1 MFKKIYDAV
10 LYNGEIEMFA
20 IRTHVLKPYVDG
32 FYVID
37 SPDSI
42 NGAPK
47 LARQLK
53 DQLADETILA
63 QYPWLHEIE
72 CTIFEPRLTAQGSWP
87 RQHEIRD
94 VGFREF
100 IRHVFFLEA
109 SAIDCGRYTYGEI
122 GILWSDIDEIPDT
135 QFLRLLKN
143 QNVAKE
149 LAAVFQLV
157 YGLSEFSREST
168 ILAVPQL
175 MCYWKAQFTDNCVWH
190 GTRIFTLSCAVHNIY
205 KSHSGEFF
213 RNAGVHRVPESNT
226 FLGWHYSYMGD
237 KTRIREKLKAFSH
250 AELSSDW
257 HVDHAVEQ
265 LEKGLDPFDREG
277 MQWKLERGK
286 YTERGEGLWVFDR
299 FPFIPPYLSS
309 ELKQFL
315 KYMED

>member
-42 NGAPK
+42 NGATK

-63 QYPWLHEIE
+63 QYPWLREIE
-72 CTIFEPRLTAQGSWP
+72 YTILEPRLTAQGSWP
-87 RQHEIRD
+87 RQHEIRNIGLPLVVD
-94 VGFREF
+94 AINSLHAPSRE
-100 IRHVFFLEA
+100 RGSLHPDSV
-109 SAIDCGRYTYGEI
+109 
-122 GILWSDIDEIPDT
+122 GILWGDVDEIPDN
-135 QFLRLLKN
+135 QLLRLLKS
-143 QNVAKE
+143 QTCDKE
-149 LAAVFQLV
+149 RAAVFQLV
-157 YGLSEFSREST
+157 YGLSEFRIDNI

-190 GTRIFTLSCAVHNIY
+190 GTRIFTLACAMEQLKNGL
-205 KSHSGEFF
+205 SGEFF

-237 KTRIREKLKAFSH
+237 KQRIREKLKAFSH

-315 KYMED
+315 KYMGD